1 MYSQLGVRNME
12 GFLSSLNFHRYR
24 CSIMDYDYTFTYNN
38 IKFGVITGKKGL
50 LIVKTGSGGNI
61 YGYENKYLLL
71 SEHVN
76 QRYDFSVIVSDNPQ
90 NISPLENFNTTLLVA
105 ERYNLSFNCHD
116 IYYFGVSKGA
126 SYAAMYAYKY
136 NWVTKWLAVNMPIFI
151 NWHLLK
157 DGLDKLNAPQ
167 KMFVL
172 FGTND
177 PSYRYNEVLDLVKG
191 NVSKGFIPDI
201 DHNFKNSTDKFIEML
216 DEYIFSN

>member
-201 DHNFKNSTDKFIEML
+201 DHNFNNSTDKFIEML